1 MVFFG
6 NGFLF
11 ANWAARIPQVRAE
24 LGVTPGVLGLMLG
37 CLAVGSG
44 IGTPLSGLI
53 VARLGE
59 IRTVGVMAVVAAAG
73 MAVAAV
79 GVLAGTAGRG
89 GRRRGHGRRGRAGD
103 RASAGGGRGGRGRG
117 AGRGAPVPARYPRTG
132 PGWPVGRRAGFQSA
146 GTPPRYRP
154 IRDEVTPGHQ

>member
-1 MVFFG
+1 MRAAGPQPTLVNDGQFRKAKNAVYAVFFA

-24 LGVTPGVLGLMLG
+24 LAVTPGVLGLILL

-53 VARLGE
+53 ISRLGE
-59 IRTVGVMAVVAAAG
+59 SPTVSVMAAVAAAG

-79 GVLAGTAGRG
+79 GVLL
-89 GRRRGHGRRGRAGD
+89 
-103 RASAGGGRGGRGRG
+103 
-117 AGRGAPVPARYPRTG
+117 GAPVVA
-132 PGWPVGRRAGFQSA
+132 AGLVVF
-146 GTPPRYRP
+146 G
-154 IRDEVTPGHQ
+154 